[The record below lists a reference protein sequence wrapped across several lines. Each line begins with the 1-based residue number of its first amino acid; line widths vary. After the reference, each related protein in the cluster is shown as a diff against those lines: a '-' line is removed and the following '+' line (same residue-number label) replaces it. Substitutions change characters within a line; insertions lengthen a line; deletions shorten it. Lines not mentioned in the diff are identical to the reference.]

1 MCSSQPAATLPGMS
15 DTQNAALDLSNALAS
30 AVDKACA
37 AVVQVSARH
46 GIGSSGVVWS
56 ADGVVVAADHNVERD
71 EGITVGL
78 SDGSTLPAALVGRDP
93 GTDLAVL
100 QVEAAGLATPD
111 WSGLAGLRVGNL
123 VLGLLRPGQ
132 SIRATLGIV
141 SALGD
146 EPWRTHSGGR
156 IDRYVQ
162 SDLDILKGFSGGLL
176 VDAAG
181 RALGLNNAGLWR
193 KHAIAIPHSTLSRV
207 VGSLLEH
214 GRIRRGYLG
223 IGTAPVRLPG
233 PLAEA
238 SGQAVGLLVMGV
250 QPGSPAEQGGLL
262 LGDILVSLDGEGVSD
277 LGQLQAMLGED
288 RIGTEVTAKVVRG
301 GELRE
306 LRLTVGA
313 K

>member
-1 MCSSQPAATLPGMS
+1 MS
-15 DTQNAALDLSNALAS
+15 DTNNPALDLSNALAS
-30 AVDKACA
+30 AVDKAGA
-37 AVVQVSARH
+37 SVIQVSARH

-56 ADGVVVAADHNVERD
+56 PDGVLVAADHNVERD

-78 SDGSTLPAALVGRDP
+78 PDGSTVPATLVGRDP

-100 QVEAAGLATPD
+100 RVEATGLATPD
-111 WSGLAGLRVGNL
+111 WSDLSGVRVGNL

-156 IDRYVQ
+156 IDRYLQ
-162 SDLDILKGFSGGLL
+162 TDLDILKGFSGGLL

-193 KHAIAIPHSTLSRV
+193 KHAIAIPHVTLARV

-223 IGTAPVRLPG
+223 IGLAPVRLPG
-233 PLAEA
+233 PIAEA
-238 SGQAVGLLVMGV
+238 TGQAVGLLVMGV
-250 QPGSPAEQGGLL
+250 QPGSTAEQGGLL
-262 LGDILVSLDGEGVSD
+262 LGDILVSLDGEGVAD
-277 LGQLQAMLGED
+277 LGQLQAVLGED
-288 RIGTEVTAKVVRG
+288 RIGTEVTAKIVRG
-301 GELRE
+301 GEVRE

>member
-1 MCSSQPAATLPGMS
+1 MS
-15 DTQNAALDLSNALAS
+15 DTQNPALDLSNALAA
-30 AVDKACA
+30 AVDKAGA
-37 AVVQVSARH
+37 SVVQVSARQ
-46 GIGSSGVVWS
+46 GIGSSGVIWS
-56 ADGVVVAADHNVERD
+56 ADGVLVAADHNVERD

-78 SDGSTLPAALVGRDP
+78 SDGSTVPATLVGRDP

-100 QVEAAGLATPD
+100 RVEATGLAAPD
-111 WSGLAGLRVGNL
+111 WSDLAGLRVGNL

-141 SALGD
+141 SALSDLGN

-156 IDRYVQ
+156 IDRYLQ
-162 SDLDILKGFSGGLL
+162 TDLDILKGFSGGLL

-193 KHAIAIPHSTLSRV
+193 KHAIAIPHATLARV

-223 IGTAPVRLPG
+223 IGLAPVRLPG

-238 SGQAVGLLVMGV
+238 TGQAVGLLVMGV
-250 QPGSPAEQGGLL
+250 QPGSTAEQGGLL
-262 LGDILVSLDGEGVSD
+262 LGDILVSLDGEGVAD
-277 LGQLQAMLGED
+277 LGQLQAVLGED
-288 RIGTEVTAKVVRG
+288 RIGTEVTAKIVRG
-301 GELRE
+301 GEVRE
-306 LRLTVGA
+306 LRLMVGA